1 MDECF
6 ERVRIAKSGI
16 MRYLEQHP
24 KASDSVVG
32 IHRWWLAE
40 QQNELAELDVLAAV
54 EQLVREG
61 RMESRTLPDGTT
73 VFVAHP
79 AA

>member
-6 ERVRIAKSGI
+6 ERVSVAKAGI
-16 MRYLEQHP
+16 LRYLEQHP

-32 IHRWWLAE
+32 IQRWWLSGH
-40 QQNELAELDVLAAV
+40 ELSELDVLAAV

-61 RMESRTLPDGTT
+61 QMEIRRLPDGSR
-73 VFVAHP
+73 VYAAHQRP
-79 AA
+79 